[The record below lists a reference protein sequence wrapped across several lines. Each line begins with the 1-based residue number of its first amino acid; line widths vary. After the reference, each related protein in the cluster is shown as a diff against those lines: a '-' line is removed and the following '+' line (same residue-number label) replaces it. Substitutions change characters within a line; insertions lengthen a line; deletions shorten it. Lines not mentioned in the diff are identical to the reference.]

1 VGAAVSRTPK
11 PILHRRDHEHG
22 GADTVGIH
30 YESVG
35 SGGGGGG
42 SPQAVYSLAY
52 SAAPT
57 GLLRNL
63 NWTYDGGDAALL
75 DLTDPAVPV
84 TVDAGVYSYLFY
96 AGCAVIITT
105 GEYARFVFVA
115 AGSSGFD
122 ASSAPIFPVQA
133 AISQVIGAHATL
145 VAHQDAG
152 GVVYATVTNESA
164 VSRDFTGTC
173 FVQRLS

>member
-1 VGAAVSRTPK
+1 MSK
-11 PILHRRDHEHG
+11 PSKPVVHARDHEHG
-22 GADTVGIH
+22 GADTVRIH

-35 SGGGGGG
+35 TGGGGGG
-42 SPQAVYSLAY
+42 APQAVYELAY
-52 SAAPT
+52 TAAPT

-63 NWTYDGGDAALL
+63 NWTYDGGDTPLL

-96 AGCAVIITT
+96 AGYAVTITT
-105 GEYARFVFVA
+105 GEYGRFVFVA
-115 AGSSGFD
+115 GGSSGFD

-133 AISQVIGAHATL
+133 AITEVIGAHATL

-152 GVVYATVTNESA
+152 GVVYATVTNKSA
-164 VSRDFTGTC
+164 ASRDITGTC